1 MEFLCNNKLCTMS
14 TFFKNDTHATF
25 KSFNRDGTMHQI
37 DHILGCDGL
46 KKITSHCGV
55 DNRCN
60 PVSGHNTLVLTLN
73 IRAERRKVK
82 PKIHVNWLKLID
94 PLARVAFND
103 KLEKILSNCV
113 DLRHDEY
120 CKDIVKAVSKAV
132 KDSKVDKKGW
142 LELSKDML
150 RPIIEERKRLLT
162 KVKASE
168 GKCKKLRRLCHD
180 AKNTVRDTVKVVKE
194 TWIKVQV
201 DKIKRVKI
209 HLKEV

>member
-1 MEFLCNNKLCTMS
+1 LCAIN
-14 TFFKNDTHATF
+14 TFFKNDICLTF
-25 KSFNRDGTMHQI
+25 KSFNRDSAIHQI
-37 DHILGCDGL
+37 DYVLECDSL
-46 KKITSHCGV
+46 KKITSLCGV

-60 PVSGHNTLVLTLN
+60 AASDYNVLVLTLN
-73 IRAERRKVK
+73 IRTERRKVK
-82 PKIHVNWLKLID
+82 PKTHVNWLKLID

-103 KLEKILSNCV
+103 KLEKILSNYV